1 MASPSSAML
10 SPSPRQGAV
19 MNEIELLRLCLRERL
34 GDVPIVEL
42 EGRTIMVRLSKA
54 IRELAETRTGGVV
67 MIHQGGGGR
76 LRSAERLESDL
87 RLQFAR
93 SLPGVI
99 EGVLDHEDEEG
110 RITLVHVRS
119 RHPRTG
125 SSPRS
130 RAGRR
135 ARPAPRRRDAADR
148 PELDMVHGA
157 TFEDLDEGLVEQLIA
172 MGVVPDAPRRP
183 RNREDFEHAV
193 AASGIAYVQRGV
205 LVPTVAGL
213 VATGRHPDLALPGMA
228 VRVVVEGKGEH
239 LFGGGLIEL
248 VDRISE
254 LPILNDGV
262 GANVVEELLINAVA
276 HRDWSAEARGQPI
289 VLRRS
294 ADRLELSHPGALGEQ
309 GPSNPTLLRLLV
321 CLGLADGKGEG
332 LSRLRRRASEE
343 GRGGPFLRV
352 QSGIV
357 SATVTLATEVPG
369 WLLGEEPEPDEEQS
383 LMEQREPEKPKPPAA
398 FIAPSV
404 TASVQQPATARERQF
419 EPHCFP
425 ATPKQQQLIDALQ
438 TRCKATTKELAGAL
452 DWPRTTTRDVLA
464 SLVKAGQVERLA
476 PLPRSP
482 MQVYRLVRV
491 GHSVAASD
499 RWFAAVE
506 ERSTTPPR
514 DLGGP
519 KCDSGEWTPSST
531 GS

>member
-1 MASPSSAML
+1 
-10 SPSPRQGAV
+10 

>member
-1 MASPSSAML
+1 
-10 SPSPRQGAV
+10 

-67 MIHQGGGGR
+67 MIHQGGGRR

-93 SLPGVI
+93 SLPGVF
-99 EGVLDHEDEEG
+99 EGVLDHEGEEG

-125 SSPRS
+125 TSPRS

-135 ARPAPRRRDAADR
+135 TKPAPRPRAAADR
-148 PELDMVHGA
+148 PELDMVHGT
-157 TFEDLDEGLVEQLIA
+157 TFENLDEGLVEQLIA

-205 LVPTVAGL
+205 LVPTVAGM
-213 VATGRHPDLALPGMA
+213 VATGLRPDLALPGTA

-239 LFGGGLIEL
+239 LFGGGMIEL

-254 LPILNDGV
+254 LPVLNDGV
-262 GANVVEELLINAVA
+262 GAKVIEELLINAVA
-276 HRDWSAEARGQPI
+276 HRDWSASARGKPI
-289 VLRRS
+289 VLRRR
-294 ADRLELSHPGALGEQ
+294 ADRLELSHPGSLKGRE
-309 GPSNPTLLRLLV
+309 PPNPTLLRLLV
-321 CLGLADGKGEG
+321 CLGLAGGKGEG
-332 LSRLRRRASEE
+332 VSLLRRRISEE
-343 GRGGPFLRV
+343 GGGGPFLQAQNGMV
-352 QSGIV
+352 T
-357 SATVTLATEVPG
+357 ATVTLATELPG
-369 WLLGEEPEPDEEQS
+369 WLLGEEPEAEDERNFVQR
-383 LMEQREPEKPKPPAA
+383 REPDKPKPPPV
-398 FIAPSV
+398 FVAPSEPQIV
-404 TASVQQPATARERQF
+404 QPLPPTAEREN
-419 EPHCFP
+419 EPRRFP

-438 TRCKATTKELAGAL
+438 TRRKATTKELAESLG
-452 DWPRTTTRDVLA
+452 WPRTTTRDVLA
-464 SLVKAGQVERLA
+464 SLVRAGQVERMA

-491 GHSVAASD
+491 DHTVAASD
-499 RWFAAVE
+499 
-506 ERSTTPPR
+506 
-514 DLGGP
+514 
-519 KCDSGEWTPSST
+519 
-531 GS
+531 